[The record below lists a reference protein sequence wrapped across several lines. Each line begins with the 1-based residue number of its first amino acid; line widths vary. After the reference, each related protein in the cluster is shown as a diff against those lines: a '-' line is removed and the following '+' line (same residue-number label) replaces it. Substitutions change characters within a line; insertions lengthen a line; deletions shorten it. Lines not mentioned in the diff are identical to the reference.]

1 MQTGEARLLPGFS
14 CVENHRSRGGVRVMT
29 YERWLRL
36 WLEYGTPWTIF
47 ALYLLVAWITSGWA
61 VRVLRGMVSRLT
73 SQGAIRLDEQKLDE
87 AARPMRFVVLMAGLS
102 MGLKGLGTRLPGLAQ
117 TAEFD
122 WVQKGT
128 VMLVILGVTRLVN
141 GLMKV
146 TLDWYLHNLTS
157 EAQPSGSN
165 ELLPLIRRT
174 ASVVLYF
181 IALSIILKTF
191 GVDITALVAT
201 AGVASLAVALA
212 AQDTLSNML
221 GGIMILVDRPFRV
234 GDVVE
239 LTDGRKGT
247 VAEIGL
253 RSTRIRQFDGNA
265 LVVPNK
271 DMANTRIINY
281 AYPDRWTVIRQT
293 ISLPCDADVE
303 KAKETLKAILAA
315 HPDILKEPAPAV
327 WLTAITSTS
336 LELSLSCWV
345 RDYDDKARVTDDL
358 NMKILRTFR
367 DAGIQIAVSPIS

>member
-1 MQTGEARLLPGFS
+1 M
-14 CVENHRSRGGVRVMT
+14 
-29 YERWLRL
+29 
-36 WLEYGTPWTIF
+36 
-47 ALYLLVAWITSGWA
+47 
-61 VRVLRGMVSRLT
+61 RVLRGMVSRLT